1 MGKVHQDLF
10 FPTVP
15 LSELSRIKSRLIFMD
30 AMGLALQG
38 TEGAPQ
44 EKFYFQLKV

>member
-1 MGKVHQDLF
+1 MGKVHQDF
-10 FPTVP
+10 FSPIVP

-30 AMGLALQG
+30 VMGLSLQG
-38 TEGAPQ
+38 KEGAPQ